1 METNAMEI
9 DRRVMKELQKIN
21 EQLQEE
27 KLPMIRAKFAD
38 ELKR

>member
-1 METNAMEI
+1 MEI

-21 EQLQEE
+21 EQLQKE

-38 ELKR
+38 ELER